1 MAEVNGTA
9 YKLLGYTVW
18 HGGKWYLGRRLPSA
32 RSLALSGLAAAGA
45 LGALAVIG
53 RRVST

>member
-1 MAEVNGTA
+1 MVVMNATT
-9 YKLLGYTVW
+9 YKLLGYAVW

-32 RSLALSGLAAAGA
+32 RSLALSSLATVGA

-53 RRVST
+53 RRVAS